1 MDIFSYVHFDHV
13 IWQER
18 NCRLFKNQKRSQVQ
32 IIEVI
37 KSIVRLKLLTCKF
50 KSTLVEEDI
59 LADNLA
65 KEDILVTGSLMEEDI
80 LAGILVADTL
90 WVFMRRVPCWWI
102 TLEEDFRL
110 VEDILLVKEGPLSE
124 DILLVSEAP
133 WL

>member
-1 MDIFSYVHFDHV
+1 
-13 IWQER
+13 
-18 NCRLFKNQKRSQVQ
+18 
-32 IIEVI
+32 
-37 KSIVRLKLLTCKF
+37 
-50 KSTLVEEDI
+50 TLVEEDI
-59 LADNLA
+59 LTDNIA

-90 WVFMRRVPCWWI
+90 WVFMRRVPYWWI

-110 VEDILLVKEGPLSE
+110 VEDILLVKEGPLSK